1 MMMSKPNITM
11 EITKLDRNNKSDKSD
26 KSDNSIKYNNIIEP
40 FEGIYKK
47 NSRII
52 FFILL
57 ILVAIIYWSSN

>member
-11 EITKLDRNNKSDKSD
+11 EITKLDRNN